1 MSGAASLLVCRFQH
15 RKTRKTPATP
25 ANELPESLQFRPP
38 SYITEPNL
46 KPEVWQGLERR
57 LGVDVRSIHHA
68 TLVIFEAI
76 LAVLALNSATR
87 LHEASQ
93 LRRAAAPPARPPAC
107 QRAHR
112 TANNACACLRG
123 SVKHISLPAQPTQY
137 AAEPTGLWRDLPTGA
152 VPHAGA
158 AQCKGGR
165 CGVGARRAGA
175 VLRCAADRGF
185 PPPIR
190 ACVIGA
196 MDDRSPAQSR

>member
-93 LRRAAAPPARPPAC
+93 LRRAAAPPARPPA
-107 QRAHR
+107 R
-112 TANNACACLRG
+112 
-123 SVKHISLPAQPTQY
+123 
-137 AAEPTGLWRDLPTGA
+137 LPTCSS
-152 VPHAGA
+152 HR
-158 AQCKGGR
+158 Q
-165 CGVGARRAGA
+165 
-175 VLRCAADRGF
+175 
-185 PPPIR
+185 
-190 ACVIGA
+190 
-196 MDDRSPAQSR
+196 